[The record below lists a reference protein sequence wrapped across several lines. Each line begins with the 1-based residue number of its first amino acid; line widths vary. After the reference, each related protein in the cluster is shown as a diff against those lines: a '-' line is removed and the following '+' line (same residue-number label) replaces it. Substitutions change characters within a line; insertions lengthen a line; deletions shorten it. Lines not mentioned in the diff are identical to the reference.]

1 MNSEFLED
9 KEIIVASNR
18 GPVVFKRYE
27 KGKIELI
34 RGAGGI
40 VGSMIP
46 FLKKTHG
53 KWVSSAIGECDHY
66 MNNKYRCKVPIP
78 LEDPEYY
85 VQFIKTEE
93 DIYNGFNGKFANPL
107 LWFIHHSMW
116 NPPYSPC
123 ADDELHQAWDSY
135 QYVNSMFAA
144 AIGEDVCKSEKTPI
158 VMLQDYHLYLTPKL
172 IRKQH
177 PDVLMSQFVHI
188 PFPPPEIFQQLP
200 NHMQIEILDSMLTN
214 NILGFHIP
222 RYMNNFFATIKLI
235 LPNASVDDI
244 VGDIL
249 YKGHVCHIRTYPISV
264 DMKTLQTHAQD
275 PNVTAKEVEVD
286 EMIGDCKLIYRTD
299 RTDLSKNIIRGFQA
313 YDMFLEKYPEWRE
326 KVKFV
331 ATLMPSRQDIK
342 IYREYTD
349 KIQDIVKEINE
360 KYATPDW
367 QPIKYIC
374 RGDYDL
380 VIALLKRYD
389 VLMVNPI
396 LDGMNIV
403 AKEGSVVNENNGV
416 LILST
421 GAGCYEELKDG
432 AICIN
437 HFDLRQTAESIDV
450 ALLMDETVKAQMIA
464 KTNKAIQIND
474 LNKWVS
480 DQLKDIEAV
489 MYERLKLKSNEN
501 PEESRF
507 EIN

>member
-1 MNSEFLED
+1 MDLEFLED

-18 GPVVFKRYE
+18 GPVLFKRDGKGE
-27 KGKIELI
+27 IEVIKGK
-34 RGAGGI
+34 GGI
-40 VGSMIP
+40 VGSMVP
-46 FLKKTHG
+46 FLEKTHG
-53 KWVSSAIGECDHY
+53 TWFSSAIGECDAY
-66 MNNKYRCKVPIP
+66 MNDKYDSKIPIP

-85 VQFIKTEE
+85 VRLIKTEE
-93 DIYNGFNGKFANPL
+93 DVFNDFNGKFANPL

-123 ADDELHQAWDSY
+123 ADEELHQAWDSY
-135 QYVNSMFAA
+135 QYVNSKFAE
-144 AIGEDVCKSEKTPI
+144 AIGDAVSTSNKTPI
-158 VMLQDYHLYLTPKL
+158 VMLQDYHIYLTPKL
-172 IRKQH
+172 IRQQH

-200 NHMQIEILDSMLTN
+200 NHMQIDILDGMLTN
-214 NILGFHIP
+214 NVLGFHIP
-222 RYMNNFFATIKLI
+222 RYMNNFLQTIKQI
-235 LPNASVDDI
+235 LPNAFVDEV
-244 VGDIL
+244 VGDIV
-249 YKGHVCHIRTYPISV
+249 YNGHLCHVRTYPISI
-264 DMKTLQTHAQD
+264 DRETMQTYAQN
-275 PNVTAKEVEVD
+275 PEVIGKEAEVD
-286 EMIGDCKLIYRTD
+286 AMIGDCKLIYRTD
-299 RTDLSKNIIRGFQA
+299 RADLSKNIIRGFQA
-313 YDMFLEKYPEWRE
+313 YDMFLDKYPEWKE

-349 KIQDIVKEINE
+349 NIKDIVNKINE
-360 KYATPDW
+360 KHATPDW
-367 QPIKYIC
+367 EPIKYIC

-380 VIALLKRYD
+380 VVALLKRYD

-416 LILST
+416 LVLST

-437 HFDLRQTAESIDV
+437 PFDLRQTAESIDT
-450 ALLMDETVKAQMIA
+450 ALLMDETTKAQMITEA
-464 KTNKAIQIND
+464 RAAVERND

-480 DQLKDIEAV
+480 DQLKDIETV
-489 MYERLKLKSNEN
+489 IYERSKLKLSEN
-501 PEESRF
+501 SEEARF

>member
-1 MNSEFLED
+1 MNHEFLDD

-18 GPVVFKRYE
+18 GPVVFKKDK
-27 KGKIELI
+27 KGQIELI

-46 FLKKTHG
+46 FLERTHG
-53 KWVSSAIGECDHY
+53 KWISSAIGEYDHH
-66 MNNKYRCKVPIP
+66 MNTEYHSKVPIP
-78 LEDPEYY
+78 LENPEYY
-85 VQFIKTEE
+85 VEFIKSDEN
-93 DIYNGFNGKFANPL
+93 IYNGFNGKFANPL

-123 ADDELHQAWDSY
+123 ADEELHQAWESY
-135 QYVNSMFAA
+135 KHVNSLFAE
-144 AIGEDVCKSEKTPI
+144 AIGQDVYDSDKTPI
-158 VMLQDYHLYLTPKL
+158 VMLQDYHLYLTPKI

-177 PDVLMSQFVHI
+177 PNVLMSQFVHI

-200 NHMQIEILDSMLTN
+200 NHMQIEILDSILTN
-214 NILGFHIP
+214 DVLGFHIQ
-222 RYMNNFFATIKLI
+222 RYTNNFFQTIKLI
-235 LPNASVDDI
+235 LPNASVDEI
-244 VGDIL
+244 NSDIL
-249 YKGHVCHIRTYPISV
+249 YNGHVCHVRTYPISV
-264 DMKTLQTHAQD
+264 DTKTLQIQAQN
-275 PNVTAKEVEVD
+275 PKVIAKDAEVD
-286 EMIGDCKLIYRTD
+286 DIVGDCKLIYRTD
-299 RTDLSKNIIRGFQA
+299 RADLSKNIIRGFQA
-313 YDMFLEKYPEWRE
+313 YDIFLEKYPEWRE

-349 KIQDIVKEINE
+349 NIKNIVKEINE
-360 KYATPDW
+360 KYETPNW

-416 LILST
+416 LVLST

-437 HFDLRQTAESIDV
+437 PFDLRQTAESLDMALMID
-450 ALLMDETVKAQMIA
+450 ERTKTQMLA
-464 KTNKAIQIND
+464 KNRDVIKSND

-480 DQLKDIEAV
+480 DQLNDIESV
-489 MYERLKLKSNEN
+489 MLERSEFQSNEN
-501 PEESRF
+501 SNKAPSQL
-507 EIN
+507 N

>member
-1 MNSEFLED
+1 MNHEFLDD

-18 GPVVFKRYE
+18 GPVVFKKDE
-27 KGKIELI
+27 TGQIELI

-46 FLKKTHG
+46 FLERTHG
-53 KWVSSAIGECDHY
+53 KWVSSAIGECDHH
-66 MNNKYRCKVPIP
+66 MNTKYHSRVPIP
-78 LEDPEYY
+78 LENPEYY
-85 VQFIKTEE
+85 VEFIKS
-93 DIYNGFNGKFANPL
+93 DINIYNGFNGKFANPL

-123 ADDELHQAWDSY
+123 ADEELHQAWDSY
-135 QYVNSMFAA
+135 KHVNSLFAE
-144 AIGEDVCKSEKTPI
+144 AIGQDVYNSDKTPI

-177 PDVLMSQFVHI
+177 PNVLMSQFVHI

-200 NHMQIEILDSMLTN
+200 NHMQIEILDSILTN
-214 NILGFHIP
+214 DVLGFHIQ
-222 RYMNNFFATIKLI
+222 RYTNNFFQTIKQI
-235 LPNASVDDI
+235 LPNATVDEINDDI
-244 VGDIL
+244 I
-249 YKGHVCHIRTYPISV
+249 YNGHICHVRTYPISV
-264 DMKTLQTHAQD
+264 DTKTLQIQAQ
-275 PNVTAKEVEVD
+275 NSKVIAKKTEVD
-286 EMIGDCKLIYRTD
+286 DIVGDCKLIYRTD
-299 RTDLSKNIIRGFQA
+299 RADLSKNIIRGFQA
-313 YDMFLEKYPEWRE
+313 YDIFLEKYPEWRK

-349 KIQDIVKEINE
+349 NIKNIVNEINA
-360 KYATPDW
+360 KYETPDW

-403 AKEGSVVNENNGV
+403 AKEGTVVNENNGV
-416 LILST
+416 LVLST

-437 HFDLRQTAESIDV
+437 PFDLRQTAESLDM
-450 ALLMDETVKAQMIA
+450 ALLLDERTKSQMLTKNREVIES
-464 KTNKAIQIND
+464 ND

-480 DQLKDIEAV
+480 DQLKDIETV
-489 MYERLKLKSNEN
+489 MLERRGFESSKTPNKAPSN
-501 PEESRF
+501 
-507 EIN
+507 

>member
-1 MNSEFLED
+1 MDLEFLED

-18 GPVVFKRYE
+18 GPVLFKRDGKGE
-27 KGKIELI
+27 IEIIKGK
-34 RGAGGI
+34 GGI
-40 VGSMIP
+40 VGSMVP
-46 FLKKTHG
+46 FLEKTHG
-53 KWVSSAIGECDHY
+53 TWFSSAIGECDAY
-66 MNNKYRCKVPIP
+66 MNDKHDSKVPIP

-85 VQFIKTEE
+85 VRLIKTEE
-93 DIYNGFNGKFANPL
+93 DVFNDFNGKFANPL

-123 ADDELHQAWDSY
+123 ADEELHQAWDSY
-135 QYVNSMFAA
+135 QYVNSKFAE
-144 AIGEDVCKSEKTPI
+144 AISDAVSTSNKTPI
-158 VMLQDYHLYLTPKL
+158 VMLQDYHIYLTPKL

-200 NHMQIEILDSMLTN
+200 NHMQIDILDGMLTN
-214 NILGFHIP
+214 NVLGFHIP
-222 RYMNNFFATIKLI
+222 RYMNNFLQTIKQI
-235 LPNASVDDI
+235 LPNAFVDEV
-244 VGDIL
+244 VGDIV
-249 YKGHVCHIRTYPISV
+249 YNGHLCHVRTYPISI
-264 DMKTLQTHAQD
+264 DRETMQTHAQS
-275 PNVTAKEVEVD
+275 PEVISKEAEVD
-286 EMIGDCKLIYRTD
+286 AMIGNCKLIYRTD
-299 RTDLSKNIIRGFQA
+299 RADLSKNIIRGFQA
-313 YDMFLEKYPEWRE
+313 YDMFLDKYPEWKE

-349 KIQDIVKEINE
+349 NIKDIVNKINE
-360 KYATPDW
+360 KHATPDW
-367 QPIKYIC
+367 EPIKYIC

-380 VIALLKRYD
+380 VVALLKRYD

-437 HFDLRQTAESIDV
+437 PFDLRQTAESIDT
-450 ALLMDETVKAQMIA
+450 ALLMDEKTKAQMITEA
-464 KTNKAIQIND
+464 RAAVERND

-480 DQLKDIEAV
+480 DQLKDIETV
-489 MYERLKLKSNEN
+489 IYEKSKLNLSEN
-501 PEESRF
+501 SEEARF

>member
-1 MNSEFLED
+1 MDLEFLED

-18 GPVVFKRYE
+18 GPVLFKRDAKGE
-27 KGKIELI
+27 IEVIKGK
-34 RGAGGI
+34 GGI
-40 VGSMIP
+40 VGSMVP
-46 FLKKTHG
+46 FLEKTHG
-53 KWVSSAIGECDHY
+53 TWFSSAIGECDAY
-66 MNNKYRCKVPIP
+66 MNDKHDSKVPIP

-85 VQFIKTEE
+85 VRLIKTEE
-93 DIYNGFNGKFANPL
+93 DVFNDFNGKFANPL

-123 ADDELHQAWDSY
+123 ADEELHQAWDSY
-135 QYVNSMFAA
+135 QYVNSKFAE
-144 AIGEDVCKSEKTPI
+144 AIVDAVSTSNKTPI
-158 VMLQDYHLYLTPKL
+158 VMLQDYHIYLTPKL
-172 IRKQH
+172 IRQQH

-200 NHMQIEILDSMLTN
+200 NHMQIDILDGMLTN
-214 NILGFHIP
+214 NVLGFHIP
-222 RYMNNFFATIKLI
+222 RYMNNFLQTIKQI
-235 LPNASVDDI
+235 LPNAFVDEV
-244 VGDIL
+244 VGDIV
-249 YKGHVCHIRTYPISV
+249 YNGHLCHVRTYPISI
-264 DMKTLQTHAQD
+264 DRETMQTYAQN
-275 PNVTAKEVEVD
+275 PEVISKEAEVD
-286 EMIGDCKLIYRTD
+286 AMIGNCKLIYRTD
-299 RTDLSKNIIRGFQA
+299 RADLSKNIIRGFQA
-313 YDMFLEKYPEWRE
+313 YDMFLDKYPEWKE

-349 KIQDIVKEINE
+349 NIKDIVNKINE
-360 KYATPDW
+360 KHATPDW
-367 QPIKYIC
+367 EPIKYIC

-380 VIALLKRYD
+380 VVALLKRYD

-416 LILST
+416 LVLST

-437 HFDLRQTAESIDV
+437 PFDLRQTAESLDT
-450 ALLMDETVKAQMIA
+450 ALLMDETTKAQMIKEA
-464 KTNKAIQIND
+464 RAAVERND

-480 DQLKDIEAV
+480 DQLKDIETV
-489 MYERLKLKSNEN
+489 IYERSKLKLSEN
-501 PEESRF
+501 SEEARF

>member
-1 MNSEFLED
+1 MNYEFLED

-18 GPVVFKRYE
+18 GPVVFKKDE
-27 KGKIELI
+27 TGKIELI

-66 MNNKYRCKVPIP
+66 INNKYSNKVPIP

-93 DIYNGFNGKFANPL
+93 DVYNGFNGKFANPL

-135 QYVNSMFAA
+135 KYVNSMFAE
-144 AIGEDVCKSEKTPI
+144 AIGEDVYKSEKTPI

-214 NILGFHIP
+214 DVLGFHIP
-222 RYMNNFFATIKLI
+222 RYMNNFFQTIKLI
-235 LPNASVDDI
+235 LPNASVDEI
-244 VGDIL
+244 TGDIL
-249 YKGHVCHIRTYPISV
+249 YNGHVCHVRTYPISV
-264 DMKTLQTHAQD
+264 DIETLQTHAQN
-275 PNVTAKEVEVD
+275 PKVIAKEAEVD
-286 EMIGDCKLIYRTD
+286 EIIGDCKLIYRTD
-299 RTDLSKNIIRGFQA
+299 RADLSKNIIRGFQA

-349 KIQDIVKEINE
+349 KIKDIVKEINE

-416 LILST
+416 LVLST

-437 HFDLRQTAESIDV
+437 PFDLRQTAESIDM
-450 ALLMDETVKAQMIA
+450 ALLMDETTKAQMIA
-464 KTNKAIQIND
+464 KY
-474 LNKWVS
+474 
-480 DQLKDIEAV
+480 KDS
-489 MYERLKLKSNEN
+489 YSKK
-501 PEESRF
+501 
-507 EIN
+507 

>member
-1 MNSEFLED
+1 MNSEFLQD

-18 GPVVFKRYE
+18 GPVVFKRDE
-27 KGKIELI
+27 KNEIKLI

-46 FLKKTHG
+46 FLEKTHG

-66 MNNKYRCKVPIP
+66 MDNKYQGKIPIP
-78 LEDPEYY
+78 LENPKYY

-93 DIYNGFNGKFANPL
+93 DVYNRFNGKFANPL

-135 QYVNSMFAA
+135 KHVNSLFADT
-144 AIGEDVCKSEKTPI
+144 IGDDLEKSEKTPI
-158 VMLQDYHLYLTPKL
+158 VMLQDYHIYLTPKM
-172 IRKQH
+172 IRKKH
-177 PDVLMSQFVHI
+177 PDVLMNQFVHI
-188 PFPPPEIFQQLP
+188 PFPSPEIFQQLP
-200 NHMQIEILDSMLTN
+200 DHMQNQILDSILTN
-214 NILGFHIP
+214 NVLGFHIP
-222 RYMNNFFATIKLI
+222 RYMHNFLQTVKLI
-235 LPNASVDDI
+235 LPEASVDSI
-244 VGDIL
+244 SGDIL
-249 YKGHVCHIRTYPISV
+249 YKGHVCHVRTYPISI
-264 DMKTLQTHAQD
+264 DIETLQKQGQD
-275 PNVTAKEVEVD
+275 PKVLNKEAEVD
-286 EMIGDCKLIYRTD
+286 EIIGNCKLIYRTD
-299 RTDLSKNIIRGFQA
+299 RADLSKNIIRGFQA
-313 YDMFLEKYPEWRE
+313 YDIFLDKYPEWRG

-349 KIQDIVKEINE
+349 NIRDIVSQINQ
-360 KYATPDW
+360 KYATADW
-367 QPIKYIC
+367 EPIRYIC

-380 VIALLKRYD
+380 VVALLKRYD

-403 AKEGSVVNENNGV
+403 AKEGSILNQNSGV

-437 HFDLRQTAESIDV
+437 PYDLRQTAESIDM
-450 ALLMDETVKAQMIA
+450 ALLMDE
-464 KTNKAIQIND
+464 KTKEEMLAEARAAIKRND
-474 LNKWVS
+474 LNRWVTS
-480 DQLKDIEAV
+480 QLNDMEAV
-489 MYERLKLKSNEN
+489 MYERGKLKSGNG
-501 PEESRF
+501 EEAIRMD
-507 EIN
+507 

>member
-1 MNSEFLED
+1 MNSEFLQD

-18 GPVVFKRYE
+18 GPVLFKRDGE
-27 KGKIELI
+27 GKIELI

-46 FLKKTHG
+46 FMKKTHG
-53 KWVSSAIGECDHY
+53 KWVSSAIGEYDHE
-66 MNNKYRCKVPIP
+66 MNNKHDCKVPIP
-78 LEDPEYY
+78 LDKPEYY
-85 VQFIKTEE
+85 LQFIKTDE

-123 ADDELHQAWDSY
+123 ADDEMHHAWQSY
-135 QYVNSMFAA
+135 QYVNSKFAE
-144 AIGEDVCKSEKTPI
+144 AIGKDLKKSKKTPI
-158 VMLQDYHLYLTPKL
+158 VMLQDYHIYLTPKL
-172 IRKQH
+172 IREQH

-214 NILGFHIP
+214 DVLGFHIP
-222 RYMNNFFATIKLI
+222 RYVNNFLQTVRLI
-235 LPNASVDDI
+235 LPNALVDDI
-244 VGDIL
+244 VKDIL
-249 YKGHVCHIRTYPISV
+249 YNGHVCHVRTYPISV
-264 DMKTLQTHAQD
+264 DVETLQTHAQD
-275 PNVTAKEVEVD
+275 PNVIAKESEVD

-299 RTDLSKNIIRGFQA
+299 RADLSKNIIRGFQA
-313 YDMFLEKYPEWRE
+313 YDIFLDKYPEWKE

-331 ATLMPSRQDIK
+331 ATLMPTRQDINV
-342 IYREYTD
+342 YREYTD
-349 KIQDIVKEINE
+349 NIRDIVKQINE
-360 KYATPDW
+360 KHATLDW

-380 VIALLKRYD
+380 VIALLKKYD

-403 AKEGSVVNENNGV
+403 AKEGSAVNENNGA

-421 GAGCYEELKDG
+421 GAGCYGELKDG

-437 HFDLRQTAESIDV
+437 PYDIRQTADSIDT
-450 ALLMDETVKAQMIA
+450 ALLMDEKTKTQMIA
-464 KTNKAIQIND
+464 KARAAVQRND

-489 MYERLKLKSNEN
+489 MYERLKC
-501 PEESRF
+501 F
-507 EIN
+507 EDNLNS

>member
-1 MNSEFLED
+1 MNHEFLDD

-18 GPVVFKRYE
+18 GPVVFKKDE
-27 KGKIELI
+27 TGQIELI

-46 FLKKTHG
+46 FLEKTHG
-53 KWVSSAIGECDHY
+53 KWVSSAIGEYDHH
-66 MNNKYRCKVPIP
+66 MNIKYHTKVPVP
-78 LEDPEYY
+78 LENPEYY
-85 VQFIKTEE
+85 VEFIKSDEN
-93 DIYNGFNGKFANPL
+93 IYNGFNGKFANPL

-123 ADDELHQAWDSY
+123 ADEELHQAWDSY
-135 QYVNSMFAA
+135 KHVNTLFAE
-144 AIGEDVCKSEKTPI
+144 AIGQDVYNSEKTPI
-158 VMLQDYHLYLTPKL
+158 VMLQDYHLYLTPKI

-177 PDVLMSQFVHI
+177 PNVLMSQFVHI

-200 NHMQIEILDSMLTN
+200 NHMQIEILDSILTN
-214 NILGFHIP
+214 DVLGFHIQ
-222 RYMNNFFATIKLI
+222 RYMNNFFQTIKLI
-235 LPNASVDDI
+235 LPNATVDEI
-244 VGDIL
+244 NGDIL
-249 YKGHVCHIRTYPISV
+249 YNGHICRVRTYPISV
-264 DMKTLQTHAQD
+264 DTKTLQIQAQN
-275 PNVTAKEVEVD
+275 PKVIAKQSEVD
-286 EMIGDCKLIYRTD
+286 EIVGDCKLIYRTD
-299 RTDLSKNIIRGFQA
+299 RADLSKNIIRGFQA
-313 YDMFLEKYPEWRE
+313 YDIFLEKYPEWRE

-349 KIQDIVKEINE
+349 NIKDIVREINE
-360 KYATPDW
+360 KYETPTW

-403 AKEGSVVNENNGV
+403 AKEGTVVNDNNGV
-416 LILST
+416 LVLST

-437 HFDLRQTAESIDV
+437 PFDLRQTAESLDM
-450 ALLMDETVKAQMIA
+450 ALLLDERTKAQMLTKNRAVIES
-464 KTNKAIQIND
+464 ND

-480 DQLKDIEAV
+480 DQLKDIETV
-489 MYERLKLKSNEN
+489 MLERPVLKTKEKPNKAPVN
-501 PEESRF
+501 
-507 EIN
+507 

>member
-1 MNSEFLED
+1 MNLEFLQD

-18 GPVVFKRYE
+18 GPVLFKRDE
-27 KGKIELI
+27 KGEIELI

-46 FLKKTHG
+46 FLERTHG

-66 MNNKYRCKVPIP
+66 MNNKYHHNVPVP

-85 VQFIKTEE
+85 LRFVKTEE
-93 DIYNGFNGKFANPL
+93 EVYNGFNGKFANPL

-123 ADDELHQAWDSY
+123 ADDELHHAWDSY
-135 QYVNSMFAA
+135 QYVNSKFAA
-144 AIGEDVCKSEKTPI
+144 AIVDEVNNCEKTPI
-158 VMLQDYHLYLTPKL
+158 VMLQDYHIYLTPSL

-200 NHMQIEILDSMLTN
+200 DHMQIEILESILTN
-214 NILGFHIP
+214 NVLGFHIP
-222 RYMNNFFATIKLI
+222 RYMNNFLETIKQI
-235 LPNASVDDI
+235 LPDAYVDE
-244 VGDIL
+244 VMGDIL
-249 YKGHVCHIRTYPISV
+249 YNGHVCHVRTYPISV
-264 DMKTLQTHAQD
+264 DIETLQMHAKD
-275 PNVTAKEVEVD
+275 PNVIAKKAEVD
-286 EMIGDCKLIYRTD
+286 GMIGDCKLIYRTD

-313 YDMFLEKYPEWRE
+313 YDIFLEKNPEWRE

-349 KIQDIVKEINE
+349 KIQDIVNQINE
-360 KYATPDW
+360 KYAAGDW
-367 QPIKYIC
+367 EPIKYIC
-374 RGDYDL
+374 RGDYNL
-380 VIALLKRYD
+380 VVALLKRYD

-421 GAGCYEELKDG
+421 GAGCYGELKEG
-432 AICIN
+432 AICVN
-437 HFDLRQTAESIDV
+437 PYDLRQTAESIDK
-450 ALLMDETVKAQMIA
+450 ALSMDDETKNQMMEKARA
-464 KTNKAIQIND
+464 AIEMND

-480 DQLKDIEAV
+480 DQLMDIETV
-489 MYERLKLKSNEN
+489 NHEKQKLKQKDG
-501 PEESRF
+501 EEAVRM
-507 EIN
+507 N

>member
-1 MNSEFLED
+1 MNSEFLQD

-18 GPVVFKRYE
+18 GPVLFKRDE
-27 KGKIELI
+27 KGIIELI

-46 FLKKTHG
+46 FMKKTHG
-53 KWVSSAIGECDHY
+53 KWVSSAIGECDHE
-66 MNNKYRCKVPIP
+66 MNKLYDCKVPIP
-78 LEDPEYY
+78 LENPEYY
-85 VQFIKTEE
+85 LQFIKTEE

-123 ADDELHQAWDSY
+123 ADDELHQAWLSY
-135 QYVNSMFAA
+135 QHVNSKFAE
-144 AIGEDVCKSEKTPI
+144 AIGEDLNTSKKIPI
-158 VMLQDYHLYLTPKL
+158 VMLQDYHFYLTPKF
-172 IRKQH
+172 IREQH
-177 PDVLMSQFVHI
+177 PDVLMSQFVHV

-214 NILGFHIP
+214 DVLGFHIP
-222 RYMNNFFATIKLI
+222 RYVNNFLQTVRII
-235 LPNASVDDI
+235 LPNALVDDI

-249 YKGHVCHIRTYPISV
+249 YNGHVCHVRTYPISV
-264 DMKTLQTHAQD
+264 DVETLQTHAQD
-275 PNVTAKEVEVD
+275 PNVIAKEAEVD

-299 RTDLSKNIIRGFQA
+299 RADLSKNIIRGFQA
-313 YDMFLEKYPEWRE
+313 YDIFLEKYPEWKE

-331 ATLMPSRQDIK
+331 ATLMPSRQDINV
-342 IYREYTD
+342 YREYTD
-349 KIQDIVKEINE
+349 NIRDIVKEINE
-360 KYATPDW
+360 KYATLDW

-380 VIALLKRYD
+380 VIALLKKYD

-403 AKEGSVVNENNGV
+403 AKEGSVVNENNGA

-421 GAGCYEELKDG
+421 GAGCYGELKDG
-432 AICIN
+432 ATCIN
-437 HFDLRQTAESIDV
+437 PYDIRQTAESINM
-450 ALLMDETVKAQMIA
+450 ALLMDETTKAQMIA
-464 KTNKAIQIND
+464 KAKAAVQRND

-480 DQLKDIEAV
+480 DQLNDIEAV
-489 MYERLKLKSNEN
+489 MYERLKC
-501 PEESRF
+501 F
-507 EIN
+507 EDNLNS

>member
-1 MNSEFLED
+1 MNTEFLQD

-18 GPVVFKRYE
+18 GPVLFKKDGE
-27 KGKIELI
+27 GKLTIIKGK
-34 RGAGGI
+34 GGI
-40 VGSMIP
+40 VGSMVP
-46 FLKKTHG
+46 FLEKTHG

-66 MNNKYRCKVPIP
+66 MNDKYDSKIPIP
-78 LEDPEYY
+78 LEDPQYY
-85 VQFIKTEE
+85 VQLIKTHE
-93 DIYNGFNGKFANPL
+93 DIFNNFNGKFANPL

-123 ADDELHQAWDSY
+123 ADEELHQAWDSY
-135 QYVNSMFAA
+135 QYVNTKFAE
-144 AIGEDVCKSEKTPI
+144 AICEDISKSEKTPI
-158 VMLQDYHLYLTPKL
+158 VMLQDYHIYLTPKM
-172 IRKQH
+172 IREEH

-200 NHMQIEILDSMLTN
+200 NHMQTEILGSMLTN
-214 NILGFHIP
+214 DVLGFHIK
-222 RYMNNFFATIKLI
+222 RYTNNFFQTIKQI
-235 LPNASVDDI
+235 LPSASVDEV

-249 YKGHVCHIRTYPISV
+249 YNGHVCHVRTYPISV
-264 DMKTLQTHAQD
+264 DVETLKNYAQS
-275 PNVTAKEVEVD
+275 PNVTLKAKEVD
-286 EMIGDCKLIYRTD
+286 EIVGDCKLIYRTD

-313 YDMFLEKYPEWRE
+313 YDIFLEKYPEWRE

-349 KIQDIVKEINE
+349 NIKNIVQEINE
-360 KYATPDW
+360 KHATPDW
-367 QPIKYIC
+367 EPIKYIC
-374 RGDYDL
+374 RGDFDL
-380 VIALLKRYD
+380 VVALLKRYD

-416 LILST
+416 LVLST

-437 HFDLRQTAESIDV
+437 PYDLRQTAESIEM
-450 ALLMDETVKAQMIA
+450 ALLMDDTSKSELIREARSVLET
-464 KTNKAIQIND
+464 ND

-480 DQLKDIEAV
+480 DQLNDIEDV
-489 MYERLKLKSNEN
+489 IYERQKIKSEKG
-501 PEESRF
+501 EEAVRM
-507 EIN
+507 N